1 MEQAMKSNILLESGT
16 NELEI
21 VEFISGKN
29 TYGINVA
36 KVREIIRYP
45 DAVIPVPD
53 AHPSIEGIVDLRGK
67 IVPIINL
74 KKHLEGS
81 GEIDTSSAYVIV
93 SEFNMSMVGFCVNSV
108 EGIQRLS
115 WKQIEPP
122 TGMISGDSGS
132 VVSIVKLEDRMIL
145 LLDFEKITAN
155 ISPETGMQ
163 EDRSAKVDKNVHGVD
178 RASKTVYVV
187 EDSNYIKK
195 IIVNNLEKAGYNV
208 RTASDGQAA
217 WDYLNELLNRDDFH
231 SIDDHL
237 NIIISD
243 IEMPQMDGMHL
254 IKNIKNNEKLRHI
267 PCIVFSSLIS
277 EEMSIKCKAVGADA
291 QISKPEI
298 SQLVGLV
305 DSFACP

>member
-1 MEQAMKSNILLESGT
+1 MKNNILLESGT

-21 VEFISGKN
+21 VEFINGNN

-45 DAVIPVPD
+45 DAVIHVPD

-74 KKHLEGS
+74 LKHLEGA
-81 GEIDTSSAYVIV
+81 GEIDPSSAYVIV

-108 EGIQRLS
+108 VGIQRLS

-122 TGMISGDSGS
+122 TGLISADTSS
-132 VVSIVKLEDRMIL
+132 VVAIVKLEGRMIL
-145 LLDFEKITAN
+145 LLDFEKITAT
-155 ISPETGMQ
+155 ISPQTGMQ
-163 EDRSAKVDKNVHGVD
+163 ENNSINVDKDVPRVD

-195 IIVNNLEKAGYNV
+195 IIVTTLEKAGYNV
-208 RTASDGQAA
+208 NTASDGQVA
-217 WDYLNELLNRDDFH
+217 WDYLNEILNGDDFK
-231 SIDDHL
+231 SIDDRV
-237 NIIISD
+237 NVIVSD
-243 IEMPQMDGMHL
+243 IEMPQMDGLHL
-254 IKNIKNNEKLRHI
+254 IKNIKNTEQLRHV

-277 EEMSIKCKAVGADA
+277 EEMSVKCKTVGADA

-298 SQLVGLV
+298 ARLVDLV
-305 DSFACP
+305 DSFV